1 MFYELLQQRWQETG
15 SMICVGLDPDPD
27 RFPEFILEQEHP
39 IFTFCQGIID
49 ATQAWVCAFK
59 PQIAH
64 FSALGAEDE
73 LEMVIDYL
81 KEFYPDI
88 PVILDA
94 KRGDIGS
101 TAEKY
106 AMEAFDRYGSD
117 ALTLNPY
124 LGPDSLEP
132 YMAYD
137 DKGLFVLCHTSNPG
151 AQTLQNLSSDG
162 KPLYMHVAD
171 MCLELNKNEQFGLV
185 VGATQ
190 IDALKAVRD
199 RVGDMP
205 LLVPGVGAQGG
216 NLKQVVEAGRAQSG
230 YGLLVNA
237 SRSVLYASH
246 GTDFTKAAQTV
257 VKDMVKQMS

>member
-1 MFYELLQQRWQETG
+1 MFYEMLQERWQESQ

-27 RFPEFILEQEHP
+27 RFPEFIMEQEHP
-39 IFTFCQGIID
+39 IFTFCQAIID
-49 ATQAWVCAFK
+49 STQAWVCAFK

-73 LEMVIDYL
+73 LEMVVDYL
-81 KEFYPDI
+81 KEFYPEI

-106 AMEAFDRYGSD
+106 AMEAFDRYGTD

-124 LGPDSLEP
+124 LGPDSLTP
-132 YMAYD
+132 YLSYD

-151 AQTLQNLSSDG
+151 APTLQGLVSDG
-162 KPLYMHVAD
+162 KPLFMHVAQ
-171 MCLELNKNEQFGLV
+171 MCLDLNTHDQLGLV
-185 VGATQ
+185 VGATH

-199 RVGDMP
+199 QVGDMP
-205 LLVPGVGAQGG
+205 ILVPGVGEQGG
-216 NLKQVVEAGRAQSG
+216 DLKQVIAAGKDKQGFGLVINTSRA
-230 YGLLVNA
+230 
-237 SRSVLYASH
+237 VLYASP
-246 GTDFTKAAQTV
+246 GKDFAKAAQEV
-257 VKDMVKQMS
+257 VKAMASQQ

>member
-1 MFYELLQQRWQETG
+1 MFLEQLQERWQETQ

-27 RFPEFILEQEHP
+27 RFPAFILEQEHP
-39 IFTFCQGIID
+39 IFTFCQAIID
-49 ATQAWVCAFK
+49 ATQSWVCAYK

-73 LEMVIDYL
+73 LEMVVDYL

-106 AMEAFDRYGSD
+106 AMEAFERYGTD

-124 LGPDSLEP
+124 LGPDSLLP
-132 YMAYD
+132 YTKYE

-151 AQTLQNLSSDG
+151 AGTLQNLNAEG
-162 KPLYMHVAD
+162 KPIFEHVAQ
-171 MCLELNKNEQFGLV
+171 MCLDLNKNDQFGLV

-190 IDALKAVRD
+190 PEVLRTVRKL
-199 RVGDMP
+199 VGELP
-205 LLVPGVGAQGG
+205 ILVPGVGTQGG
-216 NLKQVVEAGRAQSG
+216 DLKKVIEAGRDSAG
-230 YGLLVNA
+230 FGLLINA
-237 SRSVLYASH
+237 SRSVLYASQ
-246 GTDFTKAAQTV
+246 GNDFAKAAQNV
-257 VKDMVKQMS
+257 VKAML

>member
-1 MFYELLQQRWQETG
+1 MFYDLLQQRWHESG

-27 RFPEFILEQEHP
+27 RFPAFILEQEHP
-39 IFTFCQGIID
+39 IFTFCQAIID
-49 ATQAWVCAFK
+49 NTQSWVCAFK

-81 KEFYPDI
+81 KEFYPEI

-106 AMEAFDRYGSD
+106 AMEAFERYGAD

-124 LGPDSLEP
+124 LGPDSIEP
-132 YMAYD
+132 YLKYD

-151 AQTLQNLSSDG
+151 AATLQTLKSDG

-171 MCLELNKNEQFGLV
+171 MCMDLNKEDQLGLV

-190 IDALKAVRD
+190 IDVLKAVRD

-205 LLVPGVGAQGG
+205 ILVPGVGEQGGDIKQVIAAGKDAQGF
-216 NLKQVVEAGRAQSG
+216 
-230 YGLLVNA
+230 GLVINA
-237 SRSVLYASH
+237 SRSVLYASPDK
-246 GTDFTKAAQTV
+246 DFAKAAQLA
-257 VKDMVKQMS
+257 VKRLLSLAQ